1 MYVKCLN
8 VHLFLQLEEG
18 VEDAEVELLHEGVD
32 VEPDLVLEEL
42 VLQGLFAWVSA
53 GTLEALLVLAVVLRH
68 LPHLCK
74 SKGHISSKQ
83 LWFLS
88 KIEQGVKFT

>member
-1 MYVKCLN
+1 MCKN
-8 VHLFLQLEEG
+8 TKISAQA
-18 VEDAEVELLHEGVD
+18 DANLL
-32 VEPDLVLEEL
+32 LKEL
-42 VLQGLFAWVSA
+42 VLQGLLARVGA
-53 GTLEALLVLAVVLRH
+53 GALKALLVLAVVLRH

-88 KIEQGVKFT
+88 KIEQGVKFTWS